1 MAKMGRPKVENPADK
16 RITIR
21 LNGEEH
27 ELLLEYTKNHNM
39 TMTQVVKMAV
49 LEKIMADLQRADST
63 IIRVY
68 FYPVCRRPMISA
80 RKKSIMI
87 ILRHG

>member
-1 MAKMGRPKVENPADK
+1 MRFTLDKGHFITGDILAKMGRPKAEKPADK
-16 RITIR
+16 KVTIR

-49 LEKIMADLQRADST
+49 LEKLMADQ
-63 IIRVY
+63 
-68 FYPVCRRPMISA
+68 
-80 RKKSIMI
+80 K
-87 ILRHG
+87 

>member
-1 MAKMGRPKVENPADK
+1 MAKMGRPKAENPADK

-49 LEKIMADLQRADST
+49 LEKLMADRSNAGSFLLRRRKMACRKDGKGRVLRKRRALS
-63 IIRVY
+63 
-68 FYPVCRRPMISA
+68 
-80 RKKSIMI
+80 
-87 ILRHG
+87 

>member
-1 MAKMGRPKVENPADK
+1 MIDIFLPRRSCEGDILAKMGRPKAENPADK

-49 LEKIMADLQRADST
+49 LEKLMADQ
-63 IIRVY
+63 
-68 FYPVCRRPMISA
+68 
-80 RKKSIMI
+80 K
-87 ILRHG
+87 

>member
-21 LNGEEH
+21 LNDEEH

-49 LEKIMADLQRADST
+49 LEKLMADQ
-63 IIRVY
+63 
-68 FYPVCRRPMISA
+68 
-80 RKKSIMI
+80 K
-87 ILRHG
+87 

>member
-1 MAKMGRPKVENPADK
+1 MAKMGRPKAENPPDK

-49 LEKIMADLQRADST
+49 LEKLMADQ
-63 IIRVY
+63 
-68 FYPVCRRPMISA
+68 
-80 RKKSIMI
+80 K
-87 ILRHG
+87 

>member
-1 MAKMGRPKVENPADK
+1 MAKMGRPKAENPADK

-21 LNGEEH
+21 LNGEGH

-49 LEKIMADLQRADST
+49 LEKLMADQ
-63 IIRVY
+63 
-68 FYPVCRRPMISA
+68 
-80 RKKSIMI
+80 K
-87 ILRHG
+87 

>member
-1 MAKMGRPKVENPADK
+1 MKEFALKKKIICRTFSILCSDGGDILAKMGRPKAENPADK

-49 LEKIMADLQRADST
+49 LEKLMAD
-63 IIRVY
+63 
-68 FYPVCRRPMISA
+68 
-80 RKKSIMI
+80 KK
-87 ILRHG
+87 

>member
-1 MAKMGRPKVENPADK
+1 MAKMGRPKAENPADK

-27 ELLLEYTKNHNM
+27 ERLLEYTRNHNM

-49 LEKIMADLQRADST
+49 LEKLMADQ
-63 IIRVY
+63 
-68 FYPVCRRPMISA
+68 
-80 RKKSIMI
+80 K
-87 ILRHG
+87 

>member
-1 MAKMGRPKVENPADK
+1 MAKMGRPKAENPADK
-16 RITIR
+16 MITIR

-49 LEKIMADLQRADST
+49 LEKLMADQ
-63 IIRVY
+63 
-68 FYPVCRRPMISA
+68 
-80 RKKSIMI
+80 K
-87 ILRHG
+87 

>member
-21 LNGEEH
+21 LNVEEH

-49 LEKIMADLQRADST
+49 LEKIMADQ
-63 IIRVY
+63 
-68 FYPVCRRPMISA
+68 
-80 RKKSIMI
+80 K
-87 ILRHG
+87 

>member
-1 MAKMGRPKVENPADK
+1 MAKMGRPKAENPADK

-21 LNGEEH
+21 LNGEEQ

-49 LEKIMADLQRADST
+49 LEKLMADQ
-63 IIRVY
+63 
-68 FYPVCRRPMISA
+68 
-80 RKKSIMI
+80 K
-87 ILRHG
+87 

>member
-1 MAKMGRPKVENPADK
+1 MSKMGPPKDENTPDK

-49 LEKIMADLQRADST
+49 LEKLMADQ
-63 IIRVY
+63 
-68 FYPVCRRPMISA
+68 
-80 RKKSIMI
+80 K
-87 ILRHG
+87 

>member
-1 MAKMGRPKVENPADK
+1 MNRLVLVNLDILNEYLETFHNDILAKMGRPKAENPADK

-49 LEKIMADLQRADST
+49 LEKLMADQ
-63 IIRVY
+63 
-68 FYPVCRRPMISA
+68 
-80 RKKSIMI
+80 K
-87 ILRHG
+87 

>member
-1 MAKMGRPKVENPADK
+1 MAKMGRPRAENPADK
-16 RITIR
+16 SIIIR

-49 LEKIMADLQRADST
+49 LEKLMADQ
-63 IIRVY
+63 
-68 FYPVCRRPMISA
+68 
-80 RKKSIMI
+80 K
-87 ILRHG
+87 

>member
-1 MAKMGRPKVENPADK
+1 MQSPSAVTSRSIVQKLSL
-16 RITIR
+16 IHISIR

-49 LEKIMADLQRADST
+49 LEKLMTDQ
-63 IIRVY
+63 
-68 FYPVCRRPMISA
+68 
-80 RKKSIMI
+80 K
-87 ILRHG
+87 

>member
-1 MAKMGRPKVENPADK
+1 MEVIYWQRWDDQRLKKPADK
-16 RITIR
+16 KVTIR

-49 LEKIMADLQRADST
+49 LEKLMADQ
-63 IIRVY
+63 
-68 FYPVCRRPMISA
+68 
-80 RKKSIMI
+80 K
-87 ILRHG
+87 

>member
-1 MAKMGRPKVENPADK
+1 MAKMGRPKAKNPADK

-21 LNGEEH
+21 LIGEEH

-49 LEKIMADLQRADST
+49 LEKLMADQ
-63 IIRVY
+63 
-68 FYPVCRRPMISA
+68 
-80 RKKSIMI
+80 K
-87 ILRHG
+87 

>member
-1 MAKMGRPKVENPADK
+1 MAKMGRPKAENPADK

-21 LNGEEH
+21 LNGEAH

-49 LEKIMADLQRADST
+49 LEKLMADQ
-63 IIRVY
+63 
-68 FYPVCRRPMISA
+68 
-80 RKKSIMI
+80 K
-87 ILRHG
+87 

>member
-1 MAKMGRPKVENPADK
+1 MAKMGRPKAENPADK

-39 TMTQVVKMAV
+39 TMTQDRKSVV
-49 LEKIMADLQRADST
+49 
-63 IIRVY
+63 
-68 FYPVCRRPMISA
+68 
-80 RKKSIMI
+80 
-87 ILRHG
+87 

>member
-1 MAKMGRPKVENPADK
+1 MAKMGRPKDETPAAK
-16 RITIR
+16 SITIR

-49 LEKIMADLQRADST
+49 LEKLMADQ
-63 IIRVY
+63 
-68 FYPVCRRPMISA
+68 
-80 RKKSIMI
+80 K
-87 ILRHG
+87 

>member
-1 MAKMGRPKVENPADK
+1 MAKMGRPKAENPADK

-21 LNGEEH
+21 LNGEDQ

-49 LEKIMADLQRADST
+49 LEKLMADQ
-63 IIRVY
+63 
-68 FYPVCRRPMISA
+68 
-80 RKKSIMI
+80 K
-87 ILRHG
+87 

>member
-1 MAKMGRPKVENPADK
+1 MAKMGRPKAENPADK

-27 ELLLEYTKNHNM
+27 EWLLEYTKNHNM

-49 LEKIMADLQRADST
+49 LEKLMADQ
-63 IIRVY
+63 
-68 FYPVCRRPMISA
+68 
-80 RKKSIMI
+80 K
-87 ILRHG
+87 

>member
-1 MAKMGRPKVENPADK
+1 MAKMGRPKAENPADK

-21 LNGEEH
+21 LNDEEH

-49 LEKIMADLQRADST
+49 LEKLMADQKK
-63 IIRVY
+63 
-68 FYPVCRRPMISA
+68 CRLFSY
-80 RKKSIMI
+80 
-87 ILRHG
+87 

>member
-1 MAKMGRPKVENPADK
+1 MAKMGRPKAENPADK

-49 LEKIMADLQRADST
+49 LVLLITQDLT
-63 IIRVY
+63 IHLSVS
-68 FYPVCRRPMISA
+68 FGFQNL
-80 RKKSIMI
+80 KQKQE
-87 ILRHG
+87 

>member
-1 MAKMGRPKVENPADK
+1 MKEFALIYLTLCLTQSILCSDGGDMLAKMGRPKAENPADK

-49 LEKIMADLQRADST
+49 LEKLMADQ
-63 IIRVY
+63 
-68 FYPVCRRPMISA
+68 
-80 RKKSIMI
+80 K
-87 ILRHG
+87 